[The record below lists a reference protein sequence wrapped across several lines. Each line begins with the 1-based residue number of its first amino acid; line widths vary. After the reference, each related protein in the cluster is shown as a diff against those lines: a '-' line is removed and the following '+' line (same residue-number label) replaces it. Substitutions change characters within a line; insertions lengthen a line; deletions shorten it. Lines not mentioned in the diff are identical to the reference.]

1 MKKIKR
7 QISIFVVCI
16 SLFFVVGSIVINTYA
31 SSYKYDWTK
40 CGKADVT
47 SEFLNKVSEICGR
60 LGASPD
66 DLMSV
71 MAFESSL
78 DHRTVNYGSGA
89 TGLIQFMPSTAR
101 GLGTTT
107 AALKNMTAIRQLD
120 YVYEYFRPYR
130 GRISTLGDMY
140 MAVLWPSGI
149 GKSDNY
155 GLFVKGTSAYRG
167 NSALDINRDGVVT
180 KAEAV
185 SFVIAARDR
194 YTAGGSPSSTP
205 SSSTPHNPIGY
216 LDVVEGGNGTITVK
230 GWALDYDAVG
240 TALNVHIYVGGPAG
254 SKTIVA
260 STGDVIAN
268 TQRTDV
274 ASVMGASVGNYHGF
288 EYTFKVGIT
297 GTYPVYAY
305 AINVGAKDSTNCNT
319 LLTNSPKAVTIK
331 AAEQVCSTPDVSFSD
346 IAGGKQLK
354 ITAAS
359 GETIHYAVNKDGAE
373 NSGTA
378 SGSYTTTFSEKGNY
392 TVSAY
397 SSKAGCKN
405 SGKTTKQVTVSAVET
420 PTITQS
426 VTGDGVVLSMQSK
439 TDGATIYYTTSGNT
453 PTVSSNKFTGAV
465 TVNSEKTIKAIAV
478 KAGYVNSEISKTK
491 VKLSVPD
498 SPQNFALTSESK
510 IAVGENATVKW
521 DAMPSAAS
529 YTVTVYKDN
538 KEVSHVTTS
547 GTTATINLSSAGKY
561 RIKIYAT
568 NFVGNSVEA
577 DTVLE
582 TEAIAPLTVKFVD
595 WDDSLIKTQEVSYGK
610 DASLPEEPGRKG
622 YTFTSWTNAD
632 KIKNVKGNLT
642 LKATYKINTYLVR
655 FYDASGDQVGASQKV
670 EYGSAA
676 ISPEDKLTDI
686 PTGYVFS
693 GWKVIDSAND
703 SLCDYRKVDSDLKLQ
718 AVYYWE
724 NEELP
729 IVNKITDAKWDAV
742 SGNYTVKVKLTN
754 YPRAATTAL
763 LRVSLYTSQGKM
775 VKSSKTEFE
784 VAANGNTEKEIVL
797 KYSGTATVAKVC
809 TLGIKGNDLTGSA
822 LSKENSSKIVCL
834 SDTVWSDWSDWGTNE
849 IKADSDTDVEKIT
862 QYRYSDKATT
872 TSSSSAMEAGRNII
886 RQAIGATMEL
896 GVAGVKMHKVQVIPD
911 RWNQEKYIVIIV
923 SIVLFVEDVSH
934 LREEATVI
942 SII

>member
-582 TEAIAPLTVKFVD
+582 TEAMEPLTVKFVD

-655 FYDASGDQVGASQKV
+655 FYDASGNQVGASQKV

-718 AVYYWE
+718 AVYYWK

-754 YPRAATTAL
+754 YPKAATTAL

-862 QYRYSDKATT
+862 QYR
-872 TSSSSAMEAGRNII
+872 
-886 RQAIGATMEL
+886 
-896 GVAGVKMHKVQVIPD
+896 
-911 RWNQEKYIVIIV
+911 
-923 SIVLFVEDVSH
+923 
-934 LREEATVI
+934 
-942 SII
+942 

>member
-849 IKADSDTDVEKIT
+849 IKADSDTDVEK
-862 QYRYSDKATT
+862 
-872 TSSSSAMEAGRNII
+872 
-886 RQAIGATMEL
+886 
-896 GVAGVKMHKVQVIPD
+896 
-911 RWNQEKYIVIIV
+911 
-923 SIVLFVEDVSH
+923 
-934 LREEATVI
+934 
-942 SII
+942 

>member
-274 ASVMGASVGNYHGF
+274 ATVMGASVGNYHCF
-288 EYTFKVGIT
+288 DYTFKVGIT

-849 IKADSDTDVEKIT
+849 IKDNT
-862 QYRYSDKATT
+862 
-872 TSSSSAMEAGRNII
+872 
-886 RQAIGATMEL
+886 
-896 GVAGVKMHKVQVIPD
+896 
-911 RWNQEKYIVIIV
+911 
-923 SIVLFVEDVSH
+923 
-934 LREEATVI
+934 I
-942 SII
+942 SVF

>member
-872 TSSSSAMEAGRNII
+872 TSSSSAMEGW
-886 RQAIGATMEL
+886 T
-896 GVAGVKMHKVQVIPD
+896 
-911 RWNQEKYIVIIV
+911 KYNTT
-923 SIVLFVEDVSH
+923 SNWS
-934 LREEATVI
+934 A
-942 SII
+942 SGK

>member
-420 PTITQS
+420 PT
-426 VTGDGVVLSMQSK
+426 
-439 TDGATIYYTTSGNT
+439 N
-453 PTVSSNKFTGAV
+453 
-465 TVNSEKTIKAIAV
+465 
-478 KAGYVNSEISKTK
+478 
-491 VKLSVPD
+491 
-498 SPQNFALTSESK
+498 
-510 IAVGENATVKW
+510 
-521 DAMPSAAS
+521 
-529 YTVTVYKDN
+529 
-538 KEVSHVTTS
+538 
-547 GTTATINLSSAGKY
+547 
-561 RIKIYAT
+561 YAKR
-568 NFVGNSVEA
+568 NWRWCC
-577 DTVLE
+577 
-582 TEAIAPLTVKFVD
+582 I
-595 WDDSLIKTQEVSYGK
+595 
-610 DASLPEEPGRKG
+610 
-622 YTFTSWTNAD
+622 
-632 KIKNVKGNLT
+632 
-642 LKATYKINTYLVR
+642 
-655 FYDASGDQVGASQKV
+655 
-670 EYGSAA
+670 EYA
-676 ISPEDKLTDI
+676 E
-686 PTGYVFS
+686 
-693 GWKVIDSAND
+693 
-703 SLCDYRKVDSDLKLQ
+703 
-718 AVYYWE
+718 
-724 NEELP
+724 
-729 IVNKITDAKWDAV
+729 
-742 SGNYTVKVKLTN
+742 
-754 YPRAATTAL
+754 
-763 LRVSLYTSQGKM
+763 
-775 VKSSKTEFE
+775 
-784 VAANGNTEKEIVL
+784 
-797 KYSGTATVAKVC
+797 
-809 TLGIKGNDLTGSA
+809 
-822 LSKENSSKIVCL
+822 
-834 SDTVWSDWSDWGTNE
+834 
-849 IKADSDTDVEKIT
+849 
-862 QYRYSDKATT
+862 
-872 TSSSSAMEAGRNII
+872 
-886 RQAIGATMEL
+886 
-896 GVAGVKMHKVQVIPD
+896 
-911 RWNQEKYIVIIV
+911 
-923 SIVLFVEDVSH
+923 
-934 LREEATVI
+934 
-942 SII
+942 

>member
-872 TSSSSAMEAGRNII
+872 TSSSSAMEGWTKYNTTSNWSDY
-886 RQAIGATMEL
+886 GAWS
-896 GVAGVKMHKVQVIPD
+896 G
-911 RWNQEKYIVIIV
+911 
-923 SIVLFVEDVSH
+923 
-934 LREEATVI
+934 
-942 SII
+942 